1 MYHIMDSASWRL
13 ARIVE
18 ITQLHSVFPVT
29 WSPAVAETL
38 IIIWRETNRM
48 IPLTGVPELWH
59 ARWNFSVWQRKKNTG
74 ASFILTSNMCGQWAW
89 MDVAGLQEG
98 GVQESKWRRG
108 GVWREFMW
116 GYGDGQLSSIP
127 QGTAC
132 YAKQNQSFS
141 KKPELICQPQQT
153 LSISTGLTLQPPPTI
168 GAFLFV
174 HWGVEVCKAQLGVT
188 EQAPLSVN
196 QVLLLLFASHG
207 SVPH

>member
-1 MYHIMDSASWRL
+1 
-13 ARIVE
+13 
-18 ITQLHSVFPVT
+18 
-29 WSPAVAETL
+29 
-38 IIIWRETNRM
+38 M
-48 IPLTGVPELWH
+48 IPLTGVPELWR

-74 ASFILTSNMCGQWAW
+74 ASFILTSNMCAQWAW

-153 LSISTGLTLQPPPTI
+153 HSISTGLTLQPPPTI

-174 HWGVEVCKAQLGVT
+174 HWGVEVCKAQLGFT
-188 EQAPLSVN
+188 EQGPLSVN
-196 QVLLLLFASHG
+196 QGLLLLFASHV
-207 SVPH
+207 SVPHSTLMCIKWHSVKVW